1 MSQNPGMPLN
11 SELEPVVTP
20 CANCHSPM
28 PSGLRFCR
36 NCGYRLGEGPAEYT
50 ETVRF
55 QNGHPGMSVGVKSTA
70 DQQSVV
76 TSYGLSSGSIA
87 PQAGGTVQRACRKT
101 SGMTWI
107 FLGLLGFFLIAGVF
121 TALFSPARRSFS
133 EVGISAP
140 PPAPRSYVG
149 VSGFESTDGGV
160 TFDNVEPADSPADR
174 AHLVG
179 GDVITT
185 FDGKK
190 VDDEDVMTELL
201 RSTPVGKTVDVVYI
215 RDGET
220 RTTKLTTVSKEEFDR
235 LGAVLRKRTE
245 GLGQF
250 GYDTG
255 DAKRVAIPGTKIF
268 GVQLGEIRTSRP
280 ADLAGI
286 KEGDIVT
293 QFGDTPIRTPE
304 ELEAR
309 VGRALPYTTVEVV
322 VMRGTE
328 ELKIPVKMGKQ

>member
-1 MSQNPGMPLN
+1 
-11 SELEPVVTP
+11 
-20 CANCHSPM
+20 M

-36 NCGYRLGEGPAEYT
+36 NCGFRLGEGPAEYT

-55 QNGHPGMSVGVKSTA
+55 QNGHPGLSVGSKPTA
-70 DQQSVV
+70 TQESVV
-76 TSYGLSSGSIA
+76 TSYGLSSGSVA
-87 PQAGGTVQRACRKT
+87 PHAGGAVQKVCRKT

-107 FLGLLGFFLIAGVF
+107 FLGLLGFFLMAGVF
-121 TALFSPARRSFS
+121 TALFSPSHRGSF
-133 EVGISAP
+133 EPPRFAAPAP
-140 PPAPRSYVG
+140 PKSYVG
-149 VSGFESTDGGV
+149 VSGFDSTDGGV
-160 TFDNVEPADSPADR
+160 TFDNIEAADSPADK

-190 VDDEDVMTELL
+190 VDDEDVMADLL
-201 RSTPVGKTVDVVYI
+201 KSTPIGKTVEVVYI

-220 RTTKLTTVSKEEFDR
+220 KTTKLTTISDEEFKA
-235 LGAVLRKRTE
+235 LGNAFKKRPE

-250 GYDTG
+250 GYDSG
-255 DAKRVAIPGTKIF
+255 DAKRVPVPGTKIF
-268 GVQLGEIRTSRP
+268 GVQLGEILRSRP

-286 KEGDIVT
+286 KQGDIVT

-304 ELEAR
+304 ELESR
-309 VGRALPYTTVEVV
+309 VRRALPYSTVEVV
-322 VMRGTE
+322 VVRGTE